1 MPTRAAAAAA
11 AAANMRTTRSRKVST
26 QLKGK
31 ENGPPSSTT
40 RPKEKHAP
48 RKTARIVKAMKVD
61 KVFCS
66 CRGVDDGTPMVQCG
80 TCNEWYHFGC
90 VQLSEDDASEIMV
103 YVCPTCQEKTGRRT
117 VSKCQKTTQARQL
130 HYPFFSFPYFCTLST
145 CNNPHLRCWYPCSL
159 QYVLVLVR
167 CHCTSLSCMCPTRAA
182 ASCIHPV

>member
-80 TCNEWYHFGC
+80 TCNEWSALLHPPFPYFSLHLRTALIFPRYHFGC
-90 VQLSEDDASEIMV
+90 VQLSEDDAGEISE
-103 YVCPTCQEKTGRRT
+103 
-117 VSKCQKTTQARQL
+117 
-130 HYPFFSFPYFCTLST
+130 
-145 CNNPHLRCWYPCSL
+145 SL
-159 QYVLVLVR
+159 GMFQ
-167 CHCTSLSCMCPTRAA
+167 SP
-182 ASCIHPV
+182 